1 MHLRDVVTLRRYEKR
16 DVRYC
21 IRPVYYESTWIRYT
35 QNEDGL
41 KCFGLGALFSPF
53 LLESSGSCYF
63 TSQSTVSYIA
73 GIRKSSLLVSLDV
86 LNIVLLW
93 VSVGSFGKITD
104 TTMIYSVDQVAQE
117 RGYPLSMQC
126 HQYLEGSC
134 FFFFLLMIL
143 TCLTHSFLATT
154 FLKGPWIRSFWH
166 RQLDARPIRDQ

>member
-73 GIRKSSLLVSLDV
+73 GIGKSSLLVSLDV
-86 LNIVLLW
+86 LNIVLLG

-126 HQYLEGSC
+126 HQYLEGS
-134 FFFFLLMIL
+134 FFFFFFADDTNMSNTFFSRNDFPERTLNKEFL
-143 TCLTHSFLATT
+143 TPTAWC
-154 FLKGPWIRSFWH
+154 
-166 RQLDARPIRDQ
+166 